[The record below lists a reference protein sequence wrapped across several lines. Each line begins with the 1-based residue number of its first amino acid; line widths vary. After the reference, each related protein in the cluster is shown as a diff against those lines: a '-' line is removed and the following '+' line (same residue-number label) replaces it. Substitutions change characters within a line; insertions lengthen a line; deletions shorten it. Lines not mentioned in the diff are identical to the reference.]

1 MNGVIFSI
9 NIARLQFY
17 AVKKVKNERQR
28 EKNYFNFLSHLMASI
43 SHHSLME
50 NTVLCVSIETASVRL
65 MKLIFFII
73 YFSTSEIKEWV
84 RERKAHA
91 KWNKCAVMKLVIFL
105 LLWLENKNKEERKT
119 WNEMKCYEWELCN
132 SHNAHTKVKEYY
144 IFFIFVPRNNETNE
158 RTYIKK
164 ENCRMFRVEGKRNV
178 HWLTYTQGA
187 IWRHKLWFKSR
198 GKSAYRNGRR
208 VDNNNNNN
216 SNINSNNMLEW
227 IERVSTG
234 KPHEIL

>member
-1 MNGVIFSI
+1 MAWFSLLI
-9 NIARLQFY
+9 SLACSFMLL
-17 AVKKVKNERQR
+17 KKWKMKGKEK
-28 EKNYFNFLSHLMASI
+28 KNYFNFLSHLMASI

-119 WNEMKCYEWELCN
+119 WNEMKW
-132 SHNAHTKVKEYY
+132 NAMSESCAILIMHTRKSKNIIYFLYLFRE
-144 IFFIFVPRNNETNE
+144 IMKRTNVPT
-158 RTYIKK
+158 
-164 ENCRMFRVEGKRNV
+164 
-178 HWLTYTQGA
+178 
-187 IWRHKLWFKSR
+187 
-198 GKSAYRNGRR
+198 
-208 VDNNNNNN
+208 
-216 SNINSNNMLEW
+216 
-227 IERVSTG
+227 
-234 KPHEIL
+234 